1 MESARMDYRFTAV
14 LIVLMCLL
22 ALFATPA
29 YPGSTQTNTSGS
41 NTAIEGGYTST
52 ATTTYQSGSSSNTTT
67 NSTTNSNIRSAP
79 PTAAAPTVTNSGSDV
94 CLAGASAG
102 VQTFGIGVS
111 AGKSF
116 RDKNC
121 ERIKLSRELNSLG
134 MKVAAVAILC
144 QDPRVFASM
153 EHAGTPCPY
162 EGSIGK
168 AAKAKWKKYGKL
180 RPDYELYVKNLQI
193 KEEADEEEQKQ
204 ITKDLTKMDSE
215 RQIHDVQVKQN
226 IEWKKPR

>member
-67 NSTTNSNIRSAP
+67 NSTTNSNIKSAP

-226 IEWKKPR
+226 IEWKKPK

>member
-1 MESARMDYRFTAV
+1 MEIARMDYRFTAV
-14 LIVLMCLL
+14 LIVLICLL

-67 NSTTNSNIRSAP
+67 NSTTNSNIKSAP

-144 QDPRVFASM
+144 QDERVFFAM
-153 EHAGTPCPY
+153 EQAGTPCPF
-162 EGSIGK
+162 EGKIGK
-168 AAKAKWKKYGKL
+168 QAKAAWKKYDKL
-180 RPDYELYVKNLQI
+180 RPDYETYVNNLKIIEKKN
-193 KEEADEEEQKQ
+193 EEEEKQ
-204 ITKDLTKMDSE
+204 MTKDLIKMDKE
-215 RQIHDVQVKQN
+215 KEKQD
-226 IEWKKPR
+226 IQTKQKIDWKEPK